1 MGYFLEQTDG
11 VIAMKYHIQR
21 IWANFNTK
29 SLSLIQQDFLED
41 YQQLCNTVIK
51 YGNWRKS
58 DKYSTHSRHAQGD
71 THVVILYVDVS
82 VGFLCLQHWVL
93 LTATV

>member
-1 MGYFLEQTDG
+1 MEYFLEQTYG
-11 VIAMKYHIQR
+11 VIAVKYHIQR

-29 SLSLIQQDFLED
+29 SLSLIQPDFLKV

-51 YGNWRKS
+51 YGNWRES
-58 DKYSTHSRHAQGD
+58 SKYSTHSRHAQGA
-71 THVVILYVDVS
+71 TYVVILYVDVS
-82 VGFLCLQHWVL
+82 VGFLCLQHWVR